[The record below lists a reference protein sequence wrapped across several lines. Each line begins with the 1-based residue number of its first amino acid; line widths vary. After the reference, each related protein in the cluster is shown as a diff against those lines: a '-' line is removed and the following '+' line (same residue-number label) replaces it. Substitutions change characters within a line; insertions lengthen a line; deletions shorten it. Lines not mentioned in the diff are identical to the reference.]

1 MGNGTR
7 YAIALLLALGA
18 TGCDDADEPNE
29 SGTLAGPKGAMSPMP
44 PSGFAV
50 EWGIPGV
57 PSTVKP
63 GASFGVGVPVKN
75 ISDQVWPDPSH
86 SDSKVYASGAVRLTY
101 RWWSADARKEVSSYS
116 GAPRGDLALA
126 VQPSGSAVM
135 AVLVTAPTEPGNY
148 QLQLELV
155 QENVSWF
162 EEMGAAKLLVPV
174 TVAAETAGAKEQ
186 K

>member
-7 YAIALLLALGA
+7 YAMALLLAFGA

-29 SGTLAGPKGAMSPMP
+29 SGSLAAGAKGAMSPMP

-75 ISDQVWPDPSH
+75 IGDQAWPDPGH
-86 SDSKVYASGAVRLTY
+86 ADPKVYASGAVRLTY
-101 RWWSADARKEVSSYS
+101 RWWSADGSKTVTDYANAARGELVQ
-116 GAPRGDLALA
+116 P
-126 VQPSGSAVM
+126 VQPSDSAVL
-135 AVLVTAPTEPGNY
+135 AVLAVAPVEPGNY

-162 EEMGAAKLLVPV
+162 EEMGAARLMVPV
-174 TVAAETAGAKEQ
+174 TVVASDR
-186 K
+186 